1 YVMTADIYSVAPH
14 TGRGGWSW
22 YTGAAAWMYRLAVET
37 LLGLERHPDHLK
49 LVPRLPSTA
58 PGHFKVTY
66 RHGGATYHIAVQPAP
81 PGDAPGV
88 VVDGTLRPDG
98 QIPLHDDGRDHVVTV
113 TWN

>member
-1 YVMTADIYSVAPH
+1 
-14 TGRGGWSW
+14 
-22 YTGAAAWMYRLAVET
+22 MYRLAVET